1 MRWRGTNVFLRGH
14 VRRSLRCPLTVECD
28 CSKQECCSVVL
39 PQEPVVRSER
49 LVQLAGLALISRYSA
64 SRGERTGLQRSH
76 AILLFLEAQ
85 LMSAL
90 SRLGFDFSIGAK
102 VRIASGPCNLLVVSM

>member
-1 MRWRGTNVFLRGH
+1 MPARLIAQVDEVFDALEGNVFLRGH

-28 CSKQECCSVVL
+28 CSKRECCSVVL

-64 SRGERTGLQRSH
+64 SRGKRTVLQRSH
-76 AILLFLEAQ
+76 AI
-85 LMSAL
+85 
-90 SRLGFDFSIGAK
+90 
-102 VRIASGPCNLLVVSM
+102 